1 METITKLNTNEI
13 NTNELSDRFTEDN
26 YFYQGT
32 PYRQVKCEE
41 TKLDTKKGYL
51 DKNELFVTSE
61 KLQIIA
67 SLDPYLA
74 RNEDL
79 LIGHYKLVKT
89 AWGKPKL
96 NELKLLHSLNLRQKF
111 DRCLLAV
118 KAAEIQL
125 QHYPTPTP
133 ELAPPKSCSLR
144 NRQLEPQ
151 CSTNILT
158 SEEVTVAQTQEL
170 NAKIEE
176 LEAQLEKQKN
186 QYDRQVK
193 LNLIIAAD
201 RLLPSGPPLSGVQK
215 CPAMQIL
222 GEPTT
227 KTELDSN
234 YRQLKENLETKITQ
248 YKLDIHK
255 LDIHPDS
262 LDESNSDNKQFDR
275 YIAQI
280 QDTRN
285 KLDLVKSLYKL
296 HSDNWEILKPTIP
309 IADSDYQRRMNQ
321 KIPHGWSVQSFW
333 S

>member
-1 METITKLNTNEI
+1 MQTTTKLNTNKI

-51 DKNELFVTSE
+51 DKNELFVTPE

-67 SLDPYLA
+67 SSDPFLA

-79 LIGHYKLVKT
+79 LIGHYELVKRT
-89 AWGKPKL
+89 WSKAKL
-96 NELKLLHSLNLRQKF
+96 NNLKQLHDLNLRQKF

-125 QHYPTPTP
+125 QHYPTSTP
-133 ELAPPKSCSLR
+133 ESAPQSCSLR
-144 NRQLEPQ
+144 DRQVEELN
-151 CSTNILT
+151 STNVLIG
-158 SEEVTVAQTQEL
+158 EEATVARTDEL
-170 NAKIEE
+170 NTKIEE

-248 YKLDIHK
+248 FKGDIHN
-255 LDIHPDS
+255 LAIHPDAQS
-262 LDESNSDNKQFDR
+262 EEINDRQFDR

-280 QDTRN
+280 NDTRN
-285 KLDLVKSLYKL
+285 KLNLVKSLYQL
-296 HSDNWEILKPTIP
+296 HSDNWNILKPTIP

-321 KIPHGWSVQSFW
+321 KIPHGWSVESFW

>member
-1 METITKLNTNEI
+1 M
-13 NTNELSDRFTEDN
+13 
-26 YFYQGT
+26 
-32 PYRQVKCEE
+32 
-41 TKLDTKKGYL
+41 
-51 DKNELFVTSE
+51 
-61 KLQIIA
+61 QIIA
-67 SLDPYLA
+67 SSDPFLA

-79 LIGHYKLVKT
+79 LIGHYELVKRT
-89 AWGKPKL
+89 WSKAKL
-96 NELKLLHSLNLRQKF
+96 NNLKQLHDLNLRQKF

-125 QHYPTPTP
+125 QHYPTSTP
-133 ELAPPKSCSLR
+133 EID
-144 NRQLEPQ
+144 RQLKPQ
-151 CSTNILT
+151 DSTTVLT
-158 SEEVTVAQTQEL
+158 SEEATVAQTQEL
-170 NAKIEE
+170 NTKIEE

-234 YRQLKENLETKITQ
+234 YRQLKGHLETKITQ

-275 YIAQI
+275 YIAEI

-285 KLDLVKSLYKL
+285 KLNLVKSLYQL
-296 HSDNWEILKPTIP
+296 HSDNWGILKPTIP

-321 KIPHGWSVQSFW
+321 KIPHGWSVESFW
-333 S
+333 E

>member
-1 METITKLNTNEI
+1 METITKLNTNE
-13 NTNELSDRFTEDN
+13 LSDRFT
-26 YFYQGT
+26 
-32 PYRQVKCEE
+32 P
-41 TKLDTKKGYL
+41 
-51 DKNELFVTSE
+51 E
-61 KLQIIA
+61 KLQIIT
-67 SLDPYLA
+67 SLDPFLA

-79 LIGHYKLVKT
+79 LIGHYELVKRT
-89 AWGKPKL
+89 WSKAKL
-96 NELKLLHSLNLRQKF
+96 NNLKQLHDLNLRQKF

-125 QHYPTPTP
+125 QHYPTSKP
-133 ELAPPKSCSLR
+133 EVD
-144 NRQLEPQ
+144 RQLEPQ
-151 CSTNILT
+151 NSTNVLT
-158 SEEVTVAQTQEL
+158 SEEATLARTDEL
-170 NAKIEE
+170 NTKIEE

-248 YKLDIHK
+248 FKGDIHN
-255 LDIHPDS
+255 LAIHPDAQS
-262 LDESNSDNKQFDR
+262 EEINDRQFDR

-280 QDTRN
+280 NDTRN
-285 KLDLVKSLYKL
+285 KLNLVKSLYQL
-296 HSDNWEILKPTIP
+296 HSDNWNILKPTIP
-309 IADSDYQRRMNQ
+309 IADS
-321 KIPHGWSVQSFW
+321 
-333 S
+333 